1 MELIKLLGVL
11 IVIVGFALKLDS
23 ILIIFLA
30 LITTGIVGGLGV
42 GGLLETIGTN
52 FVANR
57 SMAIFMMILLVTGT
71 LERNGLREAAANLI
85 KKVKSAT
92 AGKLI
97 AVYGVLN
104 GLFGA
109 FNVGFGGVAGFI
121 RPVLLPMAEGA
132 IENKEG
138 TVNEEHLEEVKGLAA
153 AMQNFTWFFF
163 QVLFVGGAGGILV
176 QTTLAG
182 LGYEVSLVPA
192 AFNTAGLNIVWILV
206 GLIAIYAGIKNLLD
220 EENPSRIGTA
230 IFWCS
235 FGIVTAL
242 GTWLPAKV
250 SGVLVII
257 MCLPPIFKKVKVG
270 KTNAPEKAHTEAQFK
285 KIGMKIFVP
294 AFCVAVFS
302 LAFSLFSN
310 MSSMIAITLGV
321 LVAIIFLVAYD
332 SKENKPQVFL
342 KDSERFLSLTGP
354 LSMLPQLLGC
364 LGGVF
369 TAAGVGEVIAQ
380 IVEKVVPKGNV
391 NIGIIVYA
399 VGMVLFT
406 MIMGNAFAAITVM
419 TVGIGAPFVLAYGAN
434 PVVIGMTALTCGY
447 CGTLMTPMAANFNI
461 VPVAILNMKDRW
473 GVIKNQVLVGLI
485 MLVFQ
490 ICYMIVLK

>member
-1 MELIKLLGVL
+1 MEL
-11 IVIVGFALKLDS
+11 
-23 ILIIFLA
+23 IFLA

-182 LGYEVSLVPA
+182 LGYEVSLIDLA
-192 AFNTAGLNIVWILV
+192 A
-206 GLIAIYAGIKNLLD
+206 
-220 EENPSRIGTA
+220 
-230 IFWCS
+230 
-235 FGIVTAL
+235 
-242 GTWLPAKV
+242 
-250 SGVLVII
+250 
-257 MCLPPIFKKVKVG
+257 
-270 KTNAPEKAHTEAQFK
+270 
-285 KIGMKIFVP
+285 
-294 AFCVAVFS
+294 
-302 LAFSLFSN
+302 
-310 MSSMIAITLGV
+310 
-321 LVAIIFLVAYD
+321 
-332 SKENKPQVFL
+332 
-342 KDSERFLSLTGP
+342 
-354 LSMLPQLLGC
+354 
-364 LGGVF
+364 
-369 TAAGVGEVIAQ
+369 
-380 IVEKVVPKGNV
+380 VE
-391 NIGIIVYA
+391 I
-399 VGMVLFT
+399 
-406 MIMGNAFAAITVM
+406 
-419 TVGIGAPFVLAYGAN
+419 
-434 PVVIGMTALTCGY
+434 
-447 CGTLMTPMAANFNI
+447 
-461 VPVAILNMKDRW
+461 PVALFALVVSCVYVIVKDNRISKKYY
-473 GVIKNQVLVGLI
+473 GKSAGKKAQ
-485 MLVFQ
+485 
-490 ICYMIVLK
+490 K

>member
-182 LGYEVSLVPA
+182 LGYE
-192 AFNTAGLNIVWILV
+192 
-206 GLIAIYAGIKNLLD
+206 
-220 EENPSRIGTA
+220 
-230 IFWCS
+230 
-235 FGIVTAL
+235 
-242 GTWLPAKV
+242 
-250 SGVLVII
+250 
-257 MCLPPIFKKVKVG
+257 
-270 KTNAPEKAHTEAQFK
+270 
-285 KIGMKIFVP
+285 
-294 AFCVAVFS
+294 
-302 LAFSLFSN
+302 
-310 MSSMIAITLGV
+310 
-321 LVAIIFLVAYD
+321 
-332 SKENKPQVFL
+332 
-342 KDSERFLSLTGP
+342 
-354 LSMLPQLLGC
+354 
-364 LGGVF
+364 
-369 TAAGVGEVIAQ
+369 
-380 IVEKVVPKGNV
+380 
-391 NIGIIVYA
+391 
-399 VGMVLFT
+399 
-406 MIMGNAFAAITVM
+406 
-419 TVGIGAPFVLAYGAN
+419 
-434 PVVIGMTALTCGY
+434 
-447 CGTLMTPMAANFNI
+447 
-461 VPVAILNMKDRW
+461 
-473 GVIKNQVLVGLI
+473 
-485 MLVFQ
+485 
-490 ICYMIVLK
+490 

>member
-1 MELIKLLGVL
+1 MKARACGAACIQKNYILFKEEFRYGTHQITWRVNRYRR
-11 IVIVGFALKLDS
+11 IRAETGFNPHH
-23 ILIIFLA
+23 FLA

-182 LGYEVSLVPA
+182 LGYEVSLIDLA
-192 AFNTAGLNIVWILV
+192 AVEIPV
-206 GLIAIYAGIKNLLD
+206 
-220 EENPSRIGTA
+220 
-230 IFWCS
+230 
-235 FGIVTAL
+235 AL
-242 GTWLPAKV
+242 
-250 SGVLVII
+250 
-257 MCLPPIFKKVKVG
+257 
-270 KTNAPEKAHTEAQFK
+270 
-285 KIGMKIFVP
+285 
-294 AFCVAVFS
+294 FS
-302 LAFSLFSN
+302 LVVSCVYVIVKDN
-310 MSSMIAITLGV
+310 RI
-321 LVAIIFLVAYD
+321 
-332 SKENKPQVFL
+332 SKKYYEK
-342 KDSERFLSLTGP
+342 S
-354 LSMLPQLLGC
+354 
-364 LGGVF
+364 
-369 TAAGVGEVIAQ
+369 AGKKTQ
-380 IVEKVVPKGNV
+380 K
-391 NIGIIVYA
+391 
-399 VGMVLFT
+399 
-406 MIMGNAFAAITVM
+406 
-419 TVGIGAPFVLAYGAN
+419 
-434 PVVIGMTALTCGY
+434 
-447 CGTLMTPMAANFNI
+447 
-461 VPVAILNMKDRW
+461 
-473 GVIKNQVLVGLI
+473 
-485 MLVFQ
+485 
-490 ICYMIVLK
+490 